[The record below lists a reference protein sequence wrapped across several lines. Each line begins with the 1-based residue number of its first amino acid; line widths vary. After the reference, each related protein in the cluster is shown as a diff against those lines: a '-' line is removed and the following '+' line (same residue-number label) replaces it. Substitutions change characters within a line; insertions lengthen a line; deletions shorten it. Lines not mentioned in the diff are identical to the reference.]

1 MKCNNKGFSL
11 VELLVSFAILGLIST
26 MILGIVMSGTN
37 MFNSN
42 KKVLSLQYKSQVASA
57 QIHSYLQNCDAG
69 VASNDDNLWLAE
81 EEDADSGRVYLFTK
95 DDDGVVNLREFNVN
109 AVDES
114 GTRKLKVTYEKAS
127 GGTETVD
134 LESLTDAA
142 AQNCVAQPLCSG
154 VSDWELSVGATDG
167 RANYMSLK
175 ITFEQEGSTYTK
187 NMAESFRSKPKYIS
201 ESEAGKMTISLINN
215 IWG

>member
-57 QIHSYLQNCDAG
+57 QIHNYIQNCDAG
-69 VASNDDNLWLAE
+69 VAATDDSLWIAE
-81 EEDADSGRVYLFTK
+81 ADSNVAGRVFCFTK
-95 DDDGVVNLREFNVN
+95 EDDGVINLREFNINV
-109 AVDES
+109 VDES
-114 GTRKLKVTYEKAS
+114 GVQKVKVTYEKSS

-134 LESLTDAA
+134 VESLSDSA
-142 AQNCVAQPLCSG
+142 CIAQPLCSG
-154 VSDWELSVGATDG
+154 VSEWDIDVGAVDG
-167 RANYMSLK
+167 RAKYISLQL
-175 ITFEQEGSTYTK
+175 IFEQEGSAYTK
-187 NMAESFRSKPKYIS
+187 NMAESFRSRPRYIS
-201 ESEAGKMTISLINN
+201 EAEGGTTMTISLIKS